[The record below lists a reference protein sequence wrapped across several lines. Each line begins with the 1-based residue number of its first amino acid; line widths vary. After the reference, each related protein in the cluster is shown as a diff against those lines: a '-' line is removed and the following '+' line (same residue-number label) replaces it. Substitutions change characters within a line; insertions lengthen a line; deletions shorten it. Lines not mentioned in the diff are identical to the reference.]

1 MKKVLIM
8 LLIGVMI
15 LAPMA
20 QALTAKDKLARG
32 TINLLTGWIE
42 APRNIYDT
50 SVEEN
55 IAVGITV
62 GTVQG
67 IGMAVVRTGAG
78 VYDIAT
84 FPFAIPENYEP
95 VLIPEFVFEGENPI
109 TLPKIVDIYEEDV
122 VVIND

>member
-1 MKKVLIM
+1 MKKVMVM

-20 QALTAKDKLARG
+20 QGLTAQNKLARG
-32 TINLLTGWIE
+32 ATNLLTGWIE
-42 APRNIYDT
+42 APKNIYDT

-62 GTVQG
+62 GTVKG

-78 VYDIAT
+78 VYDLVT
-84 FPFAIPENYEP
+84 FPFAIPEGYVP
-95 VLIPEFVFEGENPI
+95 VLEPEFVFEGENPI
-109 TLPKIVDIYEEDV
+109 KLPKIADIDEE
-122 VVIND
+122 VIVNE